1 MIDSL
6 RFEVL
11 RCWRQRQAPTIW
23 QHQILK
29 RGLCLIA
36 TATFLITSAHSL
48 PGQESDAANE
58 PTSFELRTRAIAAL
72 NRGDTKIALES
83 ANALI
88 AIDSDQPGSMLL
100 AADVF
105 LRCGQSKQAIQWFD
119 RYLETSPT
127 SLPRLWQRGIAL
139 YFAGKYEEGARQ
151 FEVHRKVNPNDVENA
166 AWHFLCV
173 AKSRSMETAR
183 RLVLPAPNDPRIPME
198 EVLTM
203 LRSGDTASFK
213 ARMESVAKNPAV
225 SQQADFY
232 GNFYLGLYADA
243 EGDLDLALQLLGQ
256 SADGAPHHYMGD
268 VARVYV
274 QYLKQQLAI
283 AAAASPKPQ

>member
-1 MIDSL
+1 MIDSR

-11 RCWRQRQAPTIW
+11 RCWSKRQVQTHRQA
-23 QHQILK
+23 
-29 RGLCLIA
+29 LCLIA
-36 TATFLITSAHSL
+36 AASLLIVPARFLS
-48 PGQESDAANE
+48 GQDADAGKEST
-58 PTSFELRTRAIAAL
+58 PFELRTGAIAAL
-72 NRGDTKIALES
+72 NRGDTKTALES

-88 AIDSDQPGSMLL
+88 AKDADQPGSMLL

-105 LRCGQSKQAIQWFD
+105 LRCGQAEQAIKWFD

-139 YFAGKYEEGARQ
+139 YFAGKYEEGANQ

-173 AKSRSMETAR
+173 AKARSMETAR
-183 RLVLPAPNDPRIPME
+183 RLVLPAPDDPRIPME

-203 LRSGDTASFK
+203 LRSGDTKSVK
-213 ARMESVAKNPAV
+213 ARMESVAKNPAA

-243 EGDLDLALQLLGQ
+243 EGDLDQALQLLSQ

-274 QYLKQQLAI
+274 QFLKQQLAST
-283 AAAASPKPQ
+283 AAAPPKP